1 MEGIV
6 KGQQSHLTQYALRAD
21 ALTDLTREARGTL
34 RGCTPL
40 GPDSPSPPTLPSLP
54 QLLTSPPLAPPPR
67 WPPSL
72 PRPPPEA
79 PPPPSTS
86 PRLAA
91 MLGVN
96 LAALIVCVTCSTVT
110 YTALLGVGPW
120 LRRRKRR
127 GWSRVACVS
136 HEEGSK
142 ATQWP
147 NGAHEDEDAAA
158 HEGGVLGHLVA
169 HQKVRPTKNSR
180 LADSESP
187 PRLNPWKTT
196 NHDTAS
202 NGFLGST
209 GPPMVAAA
217 PDLER
222 DDGQSPRCELNKQ
235 YD

>member
-1 MEGIV
+1 MWQVHKNVEGIV

-34 RGCTPL
+34 RGCAPL
-40 GPDSPSPPTLPSLP
+40 GPGSPPPPTLPSLP

-72 PRPPPEA
+72 PRPPPKA
-79 PPPPSTS
+79 APPPSTS

-127 GWSRVACVS
+127 RGWSRVVS

-158 HEGGVLGHLVA
+158 HEGGVI
-169 HQKVRPTKNSR
+169 
-180 LADSESP
+180 
-187 PRLNPWKTT
+187 
-196 NHDTAS
+196 
-202 NGFLGST
+202 
-209 GPPMVAAA
+209 
-217 PDLER
+217 
-222 DDGQSPRCELNKQ
+222 
-235 YD
+235 

>member
-34 RGCTPL
+34 RGCAPL
-40 GPDSPSPPTLPSLP
+40 GPDSPPPPTLPSLP

-72 PRPPPEA
+72 PRPPPKA
-79 PPPPSTS
+79 APPPSTS

-120 LRRRKRR
+120 LRRQKRRR
-127 GWSRVACVS
+127 GWSRVVS

-147 NGAHEDEDAAA
+147 NGAHEGEDAAA
-158 HEGGVLGHLVA
+158 HEGGLI
-169 HQKVRPTKNSR
+169 
-180 LADSESP
+180 
-187 PRLNPWKTT
+187 
-196 NHDTAS
+196 
-202 NGFLGST
+202 
-209 GPPMVAAA
+209 
-217 PDLER
+217 
-222 DDGQSPRCELNKQ
+222 
-235 YD
+235 

>member
-79 PPPPSTS
+79 PPPPSMS

-136 HEEGSK
+136 HEKGSK

-158 HEGGVLGHLVA
+158 HEGGVLGRLVA
-169 HQKVRPTKNSR
+169 HQIKVRPTKNSR

-209 GPPMVAAA
+209 GPPIVAAA
-217 PDLER
+217 PDLEC
-222 DDGQSPRCELNKQ
+222 DDGQVSSL
-235 YD
+235 

>member
-34 RGCTPL
+34 RGCAPL
-40 GPDSPSPPTLPSLP
+40 GPDSPPPPTPPSLP

-72 PRPPPEA
+72 PRPPPKA
-79 PPPPSTS
+79 APPPSTS

-169 HQKVRPTKNSR
+169 HQKVRPAKNSR

-187 PRLNPWKTT
+187 QRPNPWKTT

-209 GPPMVAAA
+209 GPPIVAAA
-217 PDLER
+217 PDLEC
-222 DDGQSPRCELNKQ
+222 DDGQVSSL
-235 YD
+235 

>member
-34 RGCTPL
+34 RGCAPL
-40 GPDSPSPPTLPSLP
+40 GPDSPPPPTPPSLP

-72 PRPPPEA
+72 PRPPPKA
-79 PPPPSTS
+79 APPPSTS

-127 GWSRVACVS
+127 GLRRKRQGLHVPQRMFSGSRRSWCGFDALS
-136 HEEGSK
+136 S
-142 ATQWP
+142 ATYEVHLLFP
-147 NGAHEDEDAAA
+147 TAVFFTIIGNHGARNHIATDGLTGRKGFIGNGALLTID
-158 HEGGVLGHLVA
+158 
-169 HQKVRPTKNSR
+169 RPDRSHS
-180 LADSESP
+180 D
-187 PRLNPWKTT
+187 
-196 NHDTAS
+196 
-202 NGFLGST
+202 
-209 GPPMVAAA
+209 
-217 PDLER
+217 
-222 DDGQSPRCELNKQ
+222 
-235 YD
+235 

>member
-1 MEGIV
+1 MEGIA
-6 KGQQSHLTQYALRAD
+6 KGQPSHLIQYALRAD

-40 GPDSPSPPTLPSLP
+40 GPDSPPPPTLPSLP

-79 PPPPSTS
+79 PPPSTS

-180 LADSESP
+180 SADSESP
-187 PRLNPWKTT
+187 QRPNPWKTT

-209 GPPMVAAA
+209 GPPIVAAA
-217 PDLER
+217 PDLEC
-222 DDGQSPRCELNKQ
+222 DDGQVSSL
-235 YD
+235 

>member
-1 MEGIV
+1 MWQVHKNVEGIV
-6 KGQQSHLTQYALRAD
+6 KGQQSHLIQYALRAD

-40 GPDSPSPPTLPSLP
+40 GPDSPPPPTLPSLP

-72 PRPPPEA
+72 PRPPAEA
-79 PPPPSTS
+79 PPPPSMS
-86 PRLAA
+86 PGLAE

-96 LAALIVCVTCSTVT
+96 LAALTVCVTCSTVT

-136 HEEGSK
+136 HEKGSK

-147 NGAHEDEDAAA
+147 NGAHGDEDAAA
-158 HEGGVLGHLVA
+158 HEGGVI
-169 HQKVRPTKNSR
+169 
-180 LADSESP
+180 
-187 PRLNPWKTT
+187 
-196 NHDTAS
+196 
-202 NGFLGST
+202 
-209 GPPMVAAA
+209 
-217 PDLER
+217 
-222 DDGQSPRCELNKQ
+222 
-235 YD
+235 

>member
-6 KGQQSHLTQYALRAD
+6 KGQQSHLIQYALRAD

-34 RGCTPL
+34 RGCMPL
-40 GPDSPSPPTLPSLP
+40 GPDSPPPPTLPSLP
-54 QLLTSPPLAPPPR
+54 QLLTSPPLAPPPT

-79 PPPPSTS
+79 PPPSSTS

-147 NGAHEDEDAAA
+147 NGAHGDEDAAA
-158 HEGGVLGHLVA
+158 HEGGVLGRLVA

-180 LADSESP
+180 LADSKSP
-187 PRLNPWKTT
+187 QRLNPWKTT

-209 GPPMVAAA
+209 GPPIVVAAA
-217 PDLER
+217 PDLEC
-222 DDGQSPRCELNKQ
+222 DDGQVSSL
-235 YD
+235 

>member
-6 KGQQSHLTQYALRAD
+6 KGQQSHLIQYALRAD
-21 ALTDLTREARGTL
+21 ALTDLTRAARGTL

-40 GPDSPSPPTLPSLP
+40 GPDSPPPPTLPSLP

-72 PRPPPEA
+72 PRPPPKA
-79 PPPPSTS
+79 APPPSTS

-147 NGAHEDEDAAA
+147 NGAHGDEDAAA
-158 HEGGVLGHLVA
+158 HEGGVLGRLVA

-187 PRLNPWKTT
+187 QRLNPWKTT

-217 PDLER
+217 PDLKR
-222 DDGQSPRCELNKQ
+222 DDGQVSSL
-235 YD
+235 

>member
-6 KGQQSHLTQYALRAD
+6 HDQQSHLIQYALRAD

-72 PRPPPEA
+72 PRPPPKA
-79 PPPPSTS
+79 APPPSTS

-110 YTALLGVGPW
+110 CTALLGVGPW

-180 LADSESP
+180 SADSESP
-187 PRLNPWKTT
+187 QRPNPWKTT